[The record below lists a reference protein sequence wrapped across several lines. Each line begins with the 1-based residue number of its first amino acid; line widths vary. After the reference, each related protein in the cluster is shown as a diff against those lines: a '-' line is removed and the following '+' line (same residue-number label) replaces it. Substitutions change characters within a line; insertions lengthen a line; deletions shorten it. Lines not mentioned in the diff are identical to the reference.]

1 MITAKIPT
9 KTRSQVYRRDGFR
22 CALCD
27 STRYIQIHHA
37 VPKSRGGHPTDPM
50 NLITLCPYCHNVIH
64 GHTSPVADYMD
75 AEELHQA
82 CAEYLG
88 DYYGPEWY
96 PYDG

>member
-1 MITAKIPT
+1 MISANISKQMR
-9 KTRSQVYRRDGFR
+9 KAVYKRDGYM
-22 CALCD
+22 CALCGD
-27 STRYIQIHHA
+27 PRSLQIHHY
-37 VPKSRGGHPTDPM
+37 VHRSCGGVDHPM